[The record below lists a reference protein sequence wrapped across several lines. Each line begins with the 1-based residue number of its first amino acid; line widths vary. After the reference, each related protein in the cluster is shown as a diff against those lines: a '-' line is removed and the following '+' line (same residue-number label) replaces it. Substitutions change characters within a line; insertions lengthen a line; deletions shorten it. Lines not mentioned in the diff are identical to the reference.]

1 MLLTALSLFLATV
14 LAAAPAGTAAADS
27 DAAIA
32 TAGPAHAHPPDMG
45 RLILTPESGPA
56 RVPFD
61 LFANHIYMRGRVNDS
76 DSLWVVL
83 DSGAG
88 SNAIDDELA
97 KALGLR
103 VTSMGRGRGAGGY
116 VDSGQI
122 PSVSVKLPGV
132 TLDSVPIATMPLAPF
147 KRQSGRPMDV
157 IVGAPLIQRCVLRI
171 DYASRM
177 LEFLPA
183 RTFEYKGKGTI
194 LPLTFENGHP
204 YITARITLPGRKPI
218 KGRFVIDL
226 GSSQAVILTPQFI
239 EKRHV
244 MDGIGHTI
252 EGRGRGVGGQMSTRA
267 ARIPGI
273 ELGGITFEHPVT
285 MLPVSSQ
292 SMVGASDAIG
302 NIGGEIMRR
311 FTVTLDYPRQR
322 MILEPNAQ
330 FGDPFEADMG
340 GLGMRMGPDGSN
352 ALEVEWIQKDSPASE
367 AGFLPNDLIEKV
379 DGKPA
384 LEVGVRGLREM
395 CRRDGEHHVFS
406 VRRGDQTLEIAFT
419 TRRMI

>member
-1 MLLTALSLFLATV
+1 MPLNAVLLLLTTV
-14 LAAAPAGTAAADS
+14 LAAPPASTAAGS
-27 DAAIA
+27 DAVIA
-32 TAGPAHAHPPDMG
+32 TARPAHDHPADTG
-45 RLILTPESGPA
+45 RLILTPETGPA

-88 SNAIDDELA
+88 GNAIDDTLA
-97 KALGLR
+97 MQLGLR
-103 VTSMGRGRGAGGY
+103 VASMGRGRGAGGY
-116 VDSGQI
+116 VDAGQI

-147 KRQSGRPMDV
+147 RRQSGRPMDV
-157 IVGAPLIQRCVLRI
+157 IVGAPLINRCVLRI
-171 DYASRM
+171 DYAGRM

-183 RTFEYKGKGTI
+183 ESFEYTGKGAI
-194 LPLTFENGHP
+194 VPLTFEYGHP
-204 YITARITLPGRKPI
+204 YIKARVTLAGRDPI
-218 KGRFVIDL
+218 EGRFVIDL
-226 GSSQAVILTPQFI
+226 GSSQAVIFTPSFI
-239 EKRHV
+239 EKKHV

-252 EGRGRGVGGQMSTRA
+252 EARGRGVGGQLSSRA
-267 ARIPGI
+267 SRIPSV
-273 ELGGITFEHPVT
+273 ELGGITLERPVA
-285 MLPVSSQ
+285 MLPMSSQ
-292 SMVGASDAIG
+292 TMVGASDAIG

-311 FTVTLDYPRQR
+311 FTVTLDYTRQR
-322 MILEPNAQ
+322 MILEPNSQ
-330 FGDPFEADMG
+330 FGDPFEADMS

-352 ALEVEWIQKDSPASE
+352 ALEVEWIQQDSPASE
-367 AGFLPNDLIEKV
+367 AGFQPNDLIERV

-384 LEVGVRGLREM
+384 LEVGMRGLREM
-395 CRRDGEHHVFS
+395 FRRDGEHHVFA